1 MSNLEQGKILRDKLK
16 NRANLNHCGCDSSDG
31 SSYDDSVI
39 SSRVLALEEKAK
51 YSFII
56 KSVEF
61 DNESI
66 DAKSR
71 VNKQIAVANLPNG
84 YEIIAFKQI
93 SVSKATNTDQTNTDS
108 WKNIILQSF
117 STTGNSTKV
126 NVSFYNLS
134 DSPAIF
140 KATITVLCRGEA

>member
-16 NRANLNHCGCDSSDG
+16 NRVNLNPCGCDSSG
-31 SSYDDSVI
+31 WSSYDDSEVKT
-39 SSRVLALEEKAK
+39 RLNTLEKKAK
-51 YSFII
+51 YSFIL
-56 KSVEF
+56 KGVEF

-71 VNKQIAVANLPNG
+71 VNKQIAVANLPDG
-84 YEIIAFKQI
+84 YEIIAYKQI

-117 STTGNSTKV
+117 STTGNNTKV
-126 NVSFYNLS
+126 NISFYNLS

-140 KATITVLCRGEA
+140 KVNITVLCRGEA